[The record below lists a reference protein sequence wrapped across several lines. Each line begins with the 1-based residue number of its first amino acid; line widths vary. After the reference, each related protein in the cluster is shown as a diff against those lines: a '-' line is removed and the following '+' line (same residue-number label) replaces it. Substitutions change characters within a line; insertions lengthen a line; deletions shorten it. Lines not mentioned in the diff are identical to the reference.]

1 MLFLLLYLDSDCY
14 ALDASQVVEILPL
27 VSIRKT
33 LRSPQG
39 VVGTIN
45 YHGTFVPI
53 IDFSEMVLG
62 RQAPPRLSTRILLLR
77 CSGQDGQPCL
87 VGLVAEKATEIMRC
101 ESADFV
107 SAGITN
113 DEAPY
118 LGAIATISTRPRG
131 LVQRIELSKLLP
143 KVLSNL
149 VIEQV
154 SSR

>member
-14 ALDASQVVEILPL
+14 ALDVSQVVEILPF
-27 VSIRKT
+27 VSVKKM

-62 RQAPPRLSTRILLLR
+62 RRAPTRLSTRILLLR
-77 CSGQDGQPCL
+77 CRGQDGLPCL
-87 VGLVAEKATEIMRC
+87 VGLVAERATETMRC
-101 ESADFV
+101 EAADFV

-113 DEAPY
+113 IAAPY
-118 LGAIATISTRPRG
+118 LGGIASTPRG
-131 LVQRIELSKLLP
+131 LVQRIELENFLP
-143 KVLSNL
+143 KVLGDL
-149 VIEQV
+149 VIEQPG

>member
-1 MLFLLLYLDSDCY
+1 MLFLLFNLDSDRY
-14 ALDASQVVEILPL
+14 ALDTSQVVEILPL
-27 VSIRKT
+27 VSMKRM

-62 RQAPPRLSTRILLLR
+62 RPAPPRLSTRIILLR

-118 LGAIATISTRPRG
+118 LGAIATRPRG
-131 LVQRIELSKLLP
+131 LVQRIDLSKLLP
-143 KVLSNL
+143 TVLSNL
-149 VIEQV
+149 VIEQPV